1 MRFKP
6 VIGLEIHVQLNTKT
20 KAFCSCPADV
30 FELEPNSA
38 ICPVC
43 TGQPG
48 ALPVPSREMYEYG
61 ILLASALN
69 CRINEY
75 TRFDRKNY
83 FYPDLPK
90 GYQITQYFYPLANDG
105 YLELDGEKIRI
116 NRIHLEEDAG
126 KLVHSSETIT
136 EAESSLVDMNR
147 CGVPLAEIVTEPDIK
162 SPEQARKFLEKLRQ
176 ILRYLGVSTGD
187 MEKGA
192 LRCDAN
198 ISVIDTETNRQSNK
212 VEVKNMNSFK
222 FVEKALEFEFERIKN
237 AMLEGKDVEKETR
250 GWDLSTKTTISMR
263 SKEEANDYRYF
274 PEPDIPPVV
283 LSSDEIKKIV
293 EKMPELPDQKKERF
307 MKDYNLSEYEANISD
322 VEQRYRDLE
331 ANLGV
336 RVEKGQSVSERI
348 IEMYLKP
355 LGYTNMQEILDDI
368 EYAKRNADER
378 GRELAEQVK
387 RGEFRLEQTDILKG
401 VGSYYI
407 ANILQ
412 NGSVAKEFLGVSAG
426 TDNTPLD
433 TDIYYIQDK
442 EGQKI
447 SEALTK
453 YNARSFG
460 DILFIV
466 KNRGQWQDTTN
477 FRDIQR
483 SERNYDPTKLE
494 LFYTGVVSEA
504 HYGIRTGFA
513 TTEIDVMVF
522 TDQVDQKRRKNALI
536 EIAKNGY
543 YIPVVNEEGE
553 LLFTPEMYDEYR
565 NFFNGVGEYE
575 GGDFYFEEAEFG
587 SRHESDVSSMQT
599 ELEAN
604 QERIERLNDT
614 IQEKIKEIV
623 ESAGVEFR
631 SNFDTG
637 ILGAQMYAI
646 GSTDRKTADPKS
658 NPDFDYTI
666 RVDAE
671 DARKVRKIIVP
682 ELTKFFGGVDN
693 GSNTSNSLYQFRQKE
708 IKAFG
713 EDNLDIDIGFVLK
726 STPDVYSTD
735 NAVKDR
741 LEWIQTN
748 ISEDAY
754 QKTLANIILTKR
766 ILKEG
771 EAYKKLE
778 HGGFGG
784 VGVEN
789 WILAYNGNMVK
800 AFESFL
806 NAATEDGQT
815 LLLEEFQKRYRIIDP
830 GLNLQGNYHDNFIM
844 RLKEDGYTNMIQV
857 IRKYLRK

>member
-48 ALPVPSREMYEYG
+48 ALPVPSKEMYEYG

-126 KLVHSSETIT
+126 KLVHSSEMIT

-307 MKDYNLSEYEANISD
+307 MKDYNLSEYEANILTSSKGLAD
-322 VEQRYRDLE
+322 FYEKCVEVTNDPKETSNWFLTELLKYESAESNFEELKIKPIHFKELFDLISSGKITRNIAKE
-331 ANLGV
+331 VFEEVYKTGKSPKEV
-336 RVEKGQSVSERI
+336 VKEKN
-348 IEMYLKP
+348 IEVVGDASLIE
-355 LGYTNMQEILDDI
+355 EILKKMLEENPDKV
-368 EYAKRNADER
+368 EAYRNGKKGLLGFFVGGVMKQTKGKADP
-378 GRELAEQVK
+378 K
-387 RGEFRLEQTDILKG
+387 
-401 VGSYYI
+401 
-407 ANILQ
+407 
-412 NGSVAKEFLGVSAG
+412 
-426 TDNTPLD
+426 
-433 TDIYYIQDK
+433 
-442 EGQKI
+442 
-447 SEALTK
+447 
-453 YNARSFG
+453 
-460 DILFIV
+460 
-466 KNRGQWQDTTN
+466 
-477 FRDIQR
+477 
-483 SERNYDPTKLE
+483 
-494 LFYTGVVSEA
+494 VV
-504 HYGIRTGFA
+504 
-513 TTEIDVMVF
+513 
-522 TDQVDQKRRKNALI
+522 N
-536 EIAKNGY
+536 EIAKK
-543 YIPVVNEEGE
+543 
-553 LLFTPEMYDEYR
+553 LL
-565 NFFNGVGEYE
+565 
-575 GGDFYFEEAEFG
+575 GD
-587 SRHESDVSSMQT
+587 
-599 ELEAN
+599 
-604 QERIERLNDT
+604 
-614 IQEKIKEIV
+614 
-623 ESAGVEFR
+623 
-631 SNFDTG
+631 
-637 ILGAQMYAI
+637 
-646 GSTDRKTADPKS
+646 
-658 NPDFDYTI
+658 
-666 RVDAE
+666 
-671 DARKVRKIIVP
+671 
-682 ELTKFFGGVDN
+682 
-693 GSNTSNSLYQFRQKE
+693 
-708 IKAFG
+708 
-713 EDNLDIDIGFVLK
+713 
-726 STPDVYSTD
+726 
-735 NAVKDR
+735 
-741 LEWIQTN
+741 
-748 ISEDAY
+748 
-754 QKTLANIILTKR
+754 
-766 ILKEG
+766 
-771 EAYKKLE
+771 
-778 HGGFGG
+778 
-784 VGVEN
+784 
-789 WILAYNGNMVK
+789 
-800 AFESFL
+800 
-806 NAATEDGQT
+806 
-815 LLLEEFQKRYRIIDP
+815 
-830 GLNLQGNYHDNFIM
+830 
-844 RLKEDGYTNMIQV
+844 
-857 IRKYLRK
+857 